1 MRIYTKTGDTGETDL
16 FDGQR
21 VAKSD
26 ARIELLGAIDEAN
39 AWLGVAVSSLT
50 LDDVL
55 YTWLRDTL
63 VAVQRRLFVAGG
75 DVAAPR
81 ETTTWDVPRI
91 TLADTEWCEEVI
103 DRCTAQLPDLRAFIL
118 PGGTP
123 CAAGLHGART
133 VIRRAERIA
142 VATLGNS
149 DDSALLIYLNRTSD
163 LLFTLARMANL
174 IDGIPD
180 VEWTSEQRR

>member
-1 MRIYTKTGDTGETDL
+1 MRIYTRTGDSGETDL

-39 AWLGVAVSSLT
+39 AWLGVATTQLNSEDM
-50 LDDVL
+50 LDK
-55 YTWLRDTL
+55 WLIETINAL
-63 VAVQRRLFVAGG
+63 QKRLFIAGG
-75 DVAAPR
+75 DVASPR

-91 TLADTEWCEEVI
+91 LPDDTTWCESEI
-103 DRCTAQLPDLRAFIL
+103 DRCTEQLPELRAFIL

-123 CAAGLHGART
+123 CAAALHGART

-142 VATLGNS
+142 VVSFDNQS
-149 DDSALLIYLNRTSD
+149 SSELLIFLNRCSD
-163 LLFTLARMANL
+163 LLFTLARFANYMA
-174 IDGIPD
+174 G
-180 VEWTSEQRR
+180 VKEAEWSSSQAR

>member
-1 MRIYTKTGDTGETDL
+1 MRIYTKTGDAGETDL

-21 VAKSD
+21 VSKSD

-39 AWLGVAVSSLT
+39 AWLGVAVANLT
-50 LDDVL
+50 TDDVL
-55 YTWLRDTL
+55 YTWFRETSI
-63 VAVQRRLFVAGG
+63 AVQRRLFVAGG

-91 TLADTEWCEEVI
+91 TSADTEWCEEVI
-103 DRCTAQLPDLRAFIL
+103 DRCTAQLPELRAFIL

-142 VATLGNS
+142 VAMLGNPE
-149 DDSALLIYLNRTSD
+149 DTAILIFLNRCSD
-163 LLFTLARMANL
+163 LLFTLARMSNL
-174 IDGIPD
+174 IDGISD
-180 VEWTSEQRR
+180 TEWTSEQRR

>member
-1 MRIYTKTGDTGETDL
+1 MRIYTKTGDSGETDL

-39 AWLGVAVSSLT
+39 AWLAVAVASLMT
-50 LDDVL
+50 NDVL
-55 YTWLRDTL
+55 YTWLQDTL
-63 VAVQRRLFVAGG
+63 LAVQRRLFVAGG

-91 TLADTEWCEEVI
+91 TTADTEWCENII
-103 DRCTAQLPDLRAFIL
+103 DRCTGQLPELRAFIL

-123 CAAGLHGART
+123 CSAGLHGART

-142 VATLGNS
+142 VALLVKPE
-149 DDSALLIYLNRTSD
+149 DSALLIFLNRSSD

-180 VEWTSEQRR
+180 TEWTSEQRR

>member
-1 MRIYTKTGDTGETDL
+1 MRIYTKTGDAGETDL

-21 VAKSD
+21 VSKSD

-39 AWLGVAVSSLT
+39 AWLGVAVANLT
-50 LDDVL
+50 TDDVL
-55 YTWLRDTL
+55 YTWFRETL
-63 VAVQRRLFVAGG
+63 IAVQRRLFVAGG

-91 TLADTEWCEEVI
+91 TSADTEWCEEVI
-103 DRCTAQLPDLRAFIL
+103 DRCTAQLPELRAFIL

-142 VATLGNS
+142 VAMLGNPE
-149 DDSALLIYLNRTSD
+149 DTAILIFLNRCSD

-174 IDGIPD
+174 IDGNSD
-180 VEWTSEQRR
+180 TEWTGEQRR